1 MNKVNLLDRNG
12 TLCLEHANLMTSV
25 TSLSQFLYLSVFCFY
40 RNLFSVNLNVIKGV
54 EMDFK
59 KEGNDCNT

>member
-25 TSLSQFLYLSVFCFY
+25 TSLSQFLNLSILCFY
-40 RNLFSVNLNVIKGV
+40 RNLFSVNLKVITGV
-54 EMDFK
+54 EMNFK